1 MATRHHGARGRTPC
15 GGVHLIHC
23 APGPCLQGTTDT
35 QHALTHVLFFSIV
48 FQTAWSESEVDALL
62 HWFATASTQDT
73 AWSATLCFPRS
84 LTKDD
89 RARVKAAAN
98 KAGLPALSQGIGD
111 DRHIRVCTH
120 AAAVA
125 LEGGGGGG
133 QRPQQRHSSAALV
146 ALPSSVTLDEALK
159 LARSIRGCET
169 TSRGE
174 LEEMLRLT
182 AMPPELRGK
191 LDALH
196 RARQEATL
204 LVIAARRGDAETL
217 RMAVEAAD
225 SPCALL
231 CRADPQSGETPLHAA
246 CRQNNVE
253 LLRWML
259 SVERGAPALVDAVDG
274 KGRSLLEVARR
285 ADACEVEALLLGA
298 GAMDTAPCAIADFS
312 KASLWPKAA
321 QLAAGSLE

>member
-1 MATRHHGARGRTPC
+1 
-15 GGVHLIHC
+15 
-23 APGPCLQGTTDT
+23 
-35 QHALTHVLFFSIV
+35 V
-48 FQTAWSESEVDALL
+48 FQTAWSESNVDALL
-62 HWFATASTQDT
+62 HWFETASTQDT
-73 AWSATLCFPRS
+73 AWSATLCFPHT

-120 AAAVA
+120 AATKT
-125 LEGGGGGG
+125 LEGVGGG

-146 ALPSSVTLDEALK
+146 TLPSSVTLDEALK
-159 LARSIRGCET
+159 IARSIPGCEA

-196 RARQEATL
+196 RTRQEATL

-217 RMAVEAAD
+217 RTAVEA
-225 SPCALL
+225 SGTPCALL

-259 SVERGAPALVDAVDG
+259 SFERGAPALVDAVDG